1 MNREMLR
8 LAVPNILS
16 NISVPLL
23 SSVDTLLMGHLTA
36 LHIGAVGVG
45 AMVFNFIYWNF
56 GFLRMGTTG
65 LTAQAYGRQ
74 DEASMMHTLGR
85 GLLVAIVL
93 AIIILVFQYPLI
105 EASLFLLNI
114 SEEQRPLVEEYFYIR
129 IWAAPATLASYAI
142 LGWFFGM
149 QNAIFPLILTLAV
162 NLTNIIVSWI
172 LVREYGM
179 ETAGVAYGTLIAQY
193 VGLLVAVF
201 LFFGRYRSFL
211 AHFSQQAILQWQNLK
226 GFLALNADIFIRT
239 FCLTFAFGFFYSQ
252 SASEGTLILAAN
264 VILLQFLNWMSYGV
278 DGFAFASESLVGK
291 YAGAGDKSKTRQ
303 AIRLSFIWGMT
314 LAGLYALVYG
324 IGGMAILELF
334 TNKADVLAAAR
345 PFLLWMVIF
354 PLLSTPCYIW
364 DGVFIGLT
372 AAKAM
377 RNSMLLSL
385 AVYLLIY
392 FLLQD
397 TYGNHGLWLALLLFM
412 VARGL
417 FQWVLFWRKGVELA

>member
-85 GLLVAIVL
+85 GLFVAILL
-93 AIIILVFQYPLI
+93 AIFILVFQYPLI
-105 EASLFLLNI
+105 EASLYLLNI

-129 IWAAPATLASYAI
+129 IWAAPASLASYAI

-179 ETAGVAYGTLIAQY
+179 DTAGVAYGTLIAQY
-193 VGLLVAVF
+193 VGVLVAVF
-201 LFFGRYRSFL
+201 LFFSRYRSFL
-211 AHFSQQAILQWQNLK
+211 AHFSQQAILQRQSLK

-291 YAGAGDKSKTRQ
+291 YAGAGDKSKTMQ
-303 AIRLSFIWGMT
+303 AIRLSFFWGMA

-345 PFLLWMVIF
+345 PFLVWMVIF

-417 FQWVLFWRKGVELA
+417 FQWALFWRKGVELA